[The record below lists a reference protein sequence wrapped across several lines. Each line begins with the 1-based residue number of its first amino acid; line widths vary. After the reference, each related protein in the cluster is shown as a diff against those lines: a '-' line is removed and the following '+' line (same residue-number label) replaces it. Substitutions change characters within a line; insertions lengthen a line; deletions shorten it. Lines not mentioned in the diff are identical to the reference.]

1 MQYTII
7 LGKIIF
13 PAAHTAVIQEID
25 SIATVE
31 VDTLEA
37 AEEMAEKLA
46 VGFGGDWIIPQ
57 FFNGKII
64 EEDIPE
70 DGICQTCSGSGEGMH
85 EDTTCHACKWRG
97 EY

>member
-1 MQYTII
+1 MKYTII

-13 PAAHTAVIQEID
+13 PAADTAVIQEID
-25 SIATVE
+25 SIATME
-31 VDTLEA
+31 ADTLED

-46 VGFGGDWIIPQ
+46 EGFGGDWIIPEH
-57 FFNGKII
+57 FNGKII

-70 DGICQTCSGSGEGMH
+70 DGICQTCNGSGEGMH
-85 EDTTCHACKWRG
+85 EGTTCPTCKGRG

>member
-13 PAAHTAVIQEID
+13 PSARTAVIQEID
-25 SIATVE
+25 SIATME
-31 VDTLEA
+31 ADTLEE

-46 VGFGGDWIIPQ
+46 AGFGGDWIIPEHYT
-57 FFNGKII
+57 GYII
-64 EEDIPE
+64 EEDIPK
-70 DGICQTCSGSGEGMH
+70 DGICQTCSGSGEGMY
-85 EDTTCHACKWRG
+85 DGSTCHACKGRG